1 MLGCMGGGG
10 AHGMKRRNAAA
21 GVRGGLRAHGG
32 ACTLAAFIL
41 LSSLSCSRPRPRR
54 AFAHWLLCRPCSRLF
69 APTFTHPPISKH
81 AHDRVPNVAG
91 WGAERELIY
100 SLCVHST
107 TVATTTVTGR
117 APRCGARVLLPPARC
132 VTRLDSK
139 RVVKQAD
146 VHVSMNTRARVS
158 DGCVA
163 R

>member
-1 MLGCMGGGG
+1 MGGGG

-54 AFAHWLLCRPCSRLF
+54 AFALYWLLCRPCSRLF